1 MKNKRTG
8 RRSKKKIAL
17 AVICG
22 ILAVFFLV
30 IMPVMSV
37 SVYQGNF
44 GTRFETV
51 DWAAFS
57 PDDFDGLKVT
67 ECTFESNDGQQLAGY
82 QYTKDDLQARG
93 VVVLAHGL
101 GGGGQNT
108 YMDLAD
114 FFTSNGYYVF
124 AYDVT
129 GNDKSEGDS
138 IKGLPQG
145 IIDLDY
151 ALRYVKAAQVYA
163 GLPIVLFGHSWGGYS
178 VGGVLNCHPDVKAAV
193 AVAGFDS
200 SVGMFEQEGG
210 AMIGASIRLFLP
222 YVSLYERVKF
232 GKYAGY
238 TASDGFGGTDAG
250 IMIIH
255 SRDDKTVLTKNGY
268 DIFFEMYGGDDRFSF
283 VEYEDRG
290 HDSLY
295 YSDAARSYLAQLY
308 ADYDDY
314 AQANGRSAELMAE
327 YMTKNR
333 DKNRCCE
340 LDGELMGQILDFY
353 DRWCL

>member
-51 DWAAFS
+51 DWAALS

-67 ECTFESNDGQQLAGY
+67 ECTFESKDGQQLAGY

-124 AYDVT
+124 AYDAT

-138 IKGLPQG
+138 VKGLPPG
-145 IIDLDY
+145 DY
-151 ALRYVKAAQVYA
+151 RPGLCAAL
-163 GLPIVLFGHSWGGYS
+163 
-178 VGGVLNCHPDVKAAV
+178 C
-193 AVAGFDS
+193 
-200 SVGMFEQEGG
+200 EGG
-210 AMIGASIRLFLP
+210 TGVCRP
-222 YVSLYERVKF
+222 
-232 GKYAGY
+232 
-238 TASDGFGGTDAG
+238 SDCA
-250 IMIIH
+250 
-255 SRDDKTVLTKNGY
+255 VW
-268 DIFFEMYGGDDRFSF
+268 
-283 VEYEDRG
+283 
-290 HDSLY
+290 
-295 YSDAARSYLAQLY
+295 AQL
-308 ADYDDY
+308 
-314 AQANGRSAELMAE
+314 GRLQCGRRAELPSG
-327 YMTKNR
+327 
-333 DKNRCCE
+333 CE
-340 LDGELMGQILDFY
+340 GGGGG
-353 DRWCL
+353 RRV